1 LTESIKYSFSKNPFF
16 IIWLLLLFISCRE
29 KNTDENNY
37 IALENKVQELIS
49 NEELIGA
56 EVLIIENQKQTFH
69 KSFGWAD
76 KDLNKKLE
84 NGSIWTIMSMTKPFT
99 ATAILMLMEDGKLSL
114 DDSITK
120 YFPNFKGNPQITIRH
135 LLEQSSG
142 DDGNHGNGGHNVTE
156 FETLDDWIND
166 WAKEESSGTFGE
178 FAYSNFNYGALAY
191 IVEQVSGKPI
201 DTFLIERIINPLNLQ
216 HTFVSFSTEQNW
228 TKDVPSRYQL
238 NDSVNKFENFWS
250 NNQQPSWKFLS
261 GALGLWMSANDY
273 AVFMQMWLN
282 KGKHGNHVLLKEST
296 INEALK
302 IHVNAYGEELFGH
315 GYGWFIEEE
324 PLIFRY
330 GGSAGG
336 FAKACVSKNS
346 IMIYLTHCSSGKHK
360 SKFEDALDEI
370 WFPNHN

>member
-1 LTESIKYSFSKNPFF
+1 MTELIKYKFSKNLFF

-37 IALENKVQELIS
+37 ITLENKVQELIN

-76 KDLNKKLE
+76 KESNKKLE
-84 NGSIWTIMSMTKPFT
+84 NGSIWTVMSMTKPFT

-135 LLEQSSG
+135 LLAQSSG
-142 DDGNHGNGGHNVTE
+142 DDGKHGNGGHNVIE
-156 FETLDDWIND
+156 FENLDEWIND
-166 WAKEESSGTFGE
+166 WSKQKSSGTFGE
-178 FAYSNFNYGALAY
+178 FTYSNFNYGALAY
-191 IVEQVSGKPI
+191 IVEQVSGKSI
-201 DTFLIERIINPLNLQ
+201 ETFITERIIQPLNLED
-216 HTFVSFSTEQNW
+216 TFVEFSTNSNW
-228 TKDVPSRYQL
+228 AEKAPSRYQW
-238 NDSVNKFENFWS
+238 NDSIKGFEEFWTNKKP
-250 NNQQPSWKFLS
+250 PSWKFLS
-261 GALGLWMSANDY
+261 GSLGLWMSAKDY

-282 KGKHGNHVLLKEST
+282 KGKHGNLTLLKEST
-296 INEALK
+296 VDEALK

-336 FAKACVSKNS
+336 FAKACFSKNS

-360 SKFEDALDEI
+360 SKFEDALDQI

>member
-1 LTESIKYSFSKNPFF
+1 V
-16 IIWLLLLFISCRE
+16 
-29 KNTDENNY
+29 NNWV
-37 IALENKVQELIS
+37 NS
-49 NEELIGA
+49 EELIGT
-56 EVLIIENQKQTFH
+56 EILIIEKNKETFH

-76 KDLNKKLE
+76 KESNKKLE
-84 NGSIWTIMSMTKPFT
+84 NESIWTIMSMTKPFT

-114 DDSITK
+114 DNSVTK
-120 YFPNFKGNPQITIRH
+120 YFPNFKGNPQVTIRN

-156 FETLDDWIND
+156 YETLDDWIND
-166 WAKEESSGTFGE
+166 WAMQESSGTFGE

-201 DTFLIERIINPLNLQ
+201 ETFLTERIIIPLNLQ
-216 HTFVSFSTEQNW
+216 HTFVKFSTDQNW

-238 NDSVNKFENFWS
+238 NDSINKFEKFWS
-250 NNQQPSWKFLS
+250 NNQHPSWKFLS
-261 GALGLWMSANDY
+261 GALGLWMSAKDY

-282 KGKHGNHVLLKEST
+282 NGKHGNHVLLKEST

-315 GYGWFIEEE
+315 GYGWFIEEK

-336 FAKACVSKNS
+336 FAKACISKNS
-346 IMIYLTHCSSGKHK
+346 IVIYLTHCSGGNHK
-360 SKFEDALDEI
+360 SKFEDELDQI